1 MTVSSREVS
10 TVEGSVKMLSISRTG
25 TLQNEKSLTIS
36 RPGESLCWSEA
47 KIRFRTKIS
56 QTNPRPSEENIERF
70 LKNNNQIDETISEC
84 ENLKTAANRQYHGST
99 SSRFIG
105 KLLEVLVVVKNV
117 GDPLLQCA
125 PESVSIAWSAIS
137 LLIGLGVNDIENCGR
152 ISEACTS
159 IVTIVLNCRL
169 YENRY
174 QDEEANSKIIE
185 SVQELLSTVLD
196 FFWLANKKLRDKKI
210 KRLFKDIF
218 DSKVNE
224 TYQDVITRYKALRED
239 TDLAFQ
245 ERVME
250 SLLDMKKEKA
260 DIIELLFP
268 ALKDITTNLE
278 DLVGVTKG
286 VLSEIQVRDKFKRYK
301 RKLKPTDT
309 HFRQLTAT
317 LQPFKHGTTHLCQ
330 WLFRH
335 QHYQTWERVLAK
347 NRLKRDEGLM
357 TSFIG
362 TYDRLPSLVFSESA
376 PEIPSTN
383 LLYIKGRAG
392 FGKSVMMASVIKKL
406 QQDSV
411 NNTEPTSIQ
420 AGTSG
425 ATKGTTEKHPVLY
438 FFFKRGD
445 DATQLTS
452 RGFSSLVTQLFDE
465 DHAKTKE
472 EMEAF
477 INAID
482 SVQTNP
488 STNTP
493 GQPSEKTSGTTGE
506 SDAGPRSNQKISLTT
521 SNQELLQ
528 VESIAAAAKKT
539 VYIVIDGIDE
549 CTDHES
555 EGLVKEL
562 INLSRSKKASFKIL
576 ISSRE
581 DMGFEQK
588 FVKEDDQEGRKKLEL
603 ATTINGPGLDLD
615 TQDPFHCLTHDDF
628 TILTVTKET
637 NSEDMR
643 TYLNNS
649 LQTIMKRRLPEV
661 SRLNRKD
668 PRQRKLD
675 ARIKNIAESIQK
687 KSDGMFTYSA
697 MVIAN
702 IGQPSPLSLTE
713 RLRNLPSGMNE
724 LYSRQLEALTG
735 AERKLVTLA
744 LKRIVWSPTDMG
756 TVELAEEFKQIY
768 LKETEPEKEDNVDDY
783 DGGSI
788 DGSESEEEYTV
799 INHADSEDFG
809 TDEVPNG
816 SPQATRPPLHRSN
829 TYPGEN
835 PIEKAMRNPEIADTI
850 YHLEGAGRD
859 FFKFT
864 NKKRTIGFIHKSVRD
879 WFESESAKA
888 AQRDYGIKSV
898 ASLFSHDTESGE
910 LKLTLPIPWIVV
922 KGQSES
928 MEFQSEKDAQLDIL
942 IYILR
947 VLTHPRF
954 QETYM
959 PYHKLLKAL
968 EKKEAKKLKK
978 ARTSAVRETDTPKQ
992 IIIIREAPDGNL
1004 ESVGTDVQQLSNPEI
1019 PLGDLISDEP
1029 STKAQETAEDE
1040 VIDNSGTDEEG
1051 EEVTQSLL
1059 RDGPQRC
1066 EVHQWIH
1073 HMRQVGKLWPREE
1086 RNGKKWT
1093 ELKDLLRK
1101 FSDGEFF
1108 RPWFVQNYH
1117 PNYEADCTAE
1127 FMCQMALGMEII
1139 HLAAFEGLEVY
1150 VEFLINETDVDLGKL
1165 SVSGRSALNYQD
1177 ILYFPETV
1185 KLVLEKNIDINI
1197 KDTDGV
1203 SPLTLCL
1210 DCRELNQDVID
1221 GDSERVKNL
1230 IQTLKYLINH
1240 GADLN
1245 NPLPSGLYPV
1255 HCIIEIDESLF
1266 DLAIEKDPTICRIYS
1281 KGRQRTALHTI
1292 WASTIQNSTKVSIAR
1307 KLLEAGADPNA
1318 QDSDSRAPLYEAAF
1332 SGNREGVELLLEEKY
1347 NVDINDEDVN
1357 GRTALIAL
1365 ASYDLDDTVALD
1377 LVKLLLEHNA
1387 DIKPRAKNGWTALLC
1402 ALWYE
1407 HWEIAE
1413 VLMEAHAKEQGDD
1426 HSYLTQKDINDETIL
1441 HIAATD
1447 PRSGLKI
1454 AKIVLEKLTAEEK
1467 SDFLEVLEP
1476 TKGRAALQRSLTKR
1490 QLDFALYMIENGAN
1504 CHAID
1509 SSGESVG
1516 DTFLNIWLYSRKC
1529 SSYDLYDSWEIWT
1542 KLYCT
1547 ILPNDPENAYLHQ
1560 AIFSKSMGIILRLA
1574 EAGIDPLKKDSEG
1587 WDAFDWAYCC
1597 DQVEVLQECFPNIE
1611 VDYQLRKAESRDK
1624 FARVTGWNAEQSQ
1637 PPLKFSEVDN
1647 IFGLD
1652 KNFKDTYEEKESDV
1666 CDRDM
1671 CPCPYETRYSALA
1684 NHPIAPYVD
1693 SFYYEVTILEAE
1705 DEKNTNIIVGLVGE
1719 GAPMFELPGW
1729 DHKNVASYGFHGDD
1743 GQVYAPSW
1751 AVGDNTGRPL
1761 ETGPSPVNVGDTI
1774 GCGYDNIDHT
1784 IFWTLN
1790 GRFLGFY
1797 RGLRVY
1803 GRLYPCVGGR
1813 FHCSISANFGNDPSK
1828 PFKWNGE
1835 RVVCEV

>member
-1 MTVSSREVS
+1 MTVSTREVS
-10 TVEGSVKMLSISRTG
+10 MVESSIKTLTINGTG
-25 TLQNEKSLTIS
+25 TLQNEKSVTIA
-36 RPGESLCWSEA
+36 RPGESICWSEA
-47 KIRFRTKIS
+47 KLRFRTKIS

-84 ENLKTAANRQYHGST
+84 ENLKSAANRQYHGST

-250 SLLDMKKEKA
+250 SLLEMKKDKA
-260 DIIELLFP
+260 DITELLFP
-268 ALKDITTNLE
+268 ALKDIASNLE

-301 RKLKPTDT
+301 RNFKPVDT

-335 QHYQTWERVLAK
+335 QHYQSWERIPPK
-347 NRLKRDEGLM
+347 TRLKKEEGQ
-357 TSFIG
+357 TTAG
-362 TYDRLPSLVFSESA
+362 TYDRLPTVVISDTV
-376 PEIPSTN
+376 PEMPSTN

-406 QQDSV
+406 QQDSIT
-411 NNTEPTSIQ
+411 NTEPIPIQ
-420 AGTSG
+420 TRASG
-425 ATKGTTEKHPVLY
+425 VEKGIAEKYPVLY

-452 RGFSSLVTQLFDE
+452 RGFSSLLTQLFDE

-477 INAID
+477 INAVD
-482 SVQTNP
+482 SAQSGTT
-488 STNTP
+488 STTTP
-493 GQPSEKTSGTTGE
+493 GQPSEKSSGAIGE
-506 SDAGPRSNQKISLTT
+506 LDAGPRSNQKISPTT
-521 SNQELLQ
+521 SNQDLLQ
-528 VESIAAAAKKT
+528 VESIAAALKKT

-549 CTDHES
+549 CTDHDS

-581 DMGFEQK
+581 DMGLEQK
-588 FVKEDDQEGRKKLEL
+588 FVREDDLEGRTKIEL
-603 ATTINGPGLDLD
+603 AGTTTVPNPDLD

-675 ARIKNIAESIQK
+675 ARIKTIAESIQK

-756 TVELAEEFKQIY
+756 TVEIAEEFKQIY
-768 LKETEPEKEDNVDDY
+768 LKETEVEKEDNAEDY

-788 DGSESEEEYTV
+788 DGSDYEEEDAA
-799 INHADSEDFG
+799 INPADNEDLDP
-809 TDEVPNG
+809 DEVHNSGPK
-816 SPQATRPPLHRSN
+816 ATRPPLHRSN

-864 NKKRTIGFIHKSVRD
+864 NKKHTIGFIHKSVRD

-942 IYILR
+942 IYILK
-947 VLTHPRF
+947 VLTHSRF
-954 QETYM
+954 QEVYL
-959 PYHKLLKAL
+959 PYRNILKVV
-968 EKKEAKKLKK
+968 EEREAKKPKGPK
-978 ARTSAVRETDTPKQ
+978 APTTE
-992 IIIIREAPDGNL
+992 EADSPVLTTGEVLDDNQEGL
-1004 ESVGTDVQQLSNPEI
+1004 GTDAQPLQDPEEH
-1019 PLGDLISDEP
+1019 LGDQVSKEP
-1029 STKAQETAEDE
+1029 STEDPKAAEDK
-1040 VIDNSGTDEEG
+1040 VTDSLVLDEEEEG
-1051 EEVTQSLL
+1051 ETQGLL

-1066 EVHQWIH
+1066 EIHQWIH
-1073 HMRQVGKLWPREE
+1073 HIRQVGKLWPREE

-1101 FSDGEFF
+1101 FSDPEYF

-1117 PNYEADCTAE
+1117 QDYDADFTAKE
-1127 FMCQMALGMEII
+1127 MCQIALGMDVI
-1139 HLAAFEGLEVY
+1139 HIAAFEGLEVF
-1150 VEFLINETDVDLGKL
+1150 VEFLINETEVDLGK
-1165 SVSGRSALNYQD
+1165 VSLAGRTALNYQD

-1185 KLVLEKNIDINI
+1185 KIVLQKNIDINL
-1197 KDTDGV
+1197 KDNAGFT
-1203 SPLTLCL
+1203 PLTLCF
-1210 DCRELNQDVID
+1210 DCKELKQETID
-1221 GDSERVKNL
+1221 IDSEPVKNL
-1230 IQTLKYLINH
+1230 IQTLKHLINY
-1240 GADLN
+1240 GANLNDLIPN
-1245 NPLPSGLYPV
+1245 AGLYPV
-1255 HCIIEIDESLF
+1255 HCITEIDDESLF
-1266 DLAIEKDPTICRIYS
+1266 DLAIEKDPTICTAS
-1281 KGRQRTALHTI
+1281 SNGKQRTSLHMLWGAHI
-1292 WASTIQNSTKVSIAR
+1292 RDSTKTSFAR
-1307 KLLEAGADPNA
+1307 KLIEAGANPNA
-1318 QDSDSRAPLYEAAF
+1318 QDSDSRAPLYEAVLT
-1332 SGNREGVELLLEEKY
+1332 GHKEGVELLLEEKY
-1347 NVDINDEDVN
+1347 NVDIDDEDVN

-1365 ASYDLDDTVALD
+1365 ASYDIDETKSLE
-1377 LVKLLLEHNA
+1377 LVNLLLAHNA
-1387 DIKPRAKNGWTALLC
+1387 DIKPRAKNGWTALMC
-1402 ALWYE
+1402 AFWYE
-1407 HWEIAE
+1407 RWKIAE
-1413 VLMEAHAKEQGDD
+1413 VLMAAHSKEQPDD

-1447 PRSGLKI
+1447 PRSGLKM
-1454 AKIVLEKLTAEEK
+1454 AKMILEELTPAELSE
-1467 SDFLEVLEP
+1467 FLEQREP
-1476 TKGRAALQRSLTKR
+1476 SKGRTALQKAFTKR
-1490 QLDFALYMIENGAN
+1490 HLEFALYMIENGADY
-1504 CHAID
+1504 HAVD

-1516 DTFLNIWLYSRKC
+1516 DTFLNTWLASRKC
-1529 SSYDLYDSWEIWT
+1529 STYDLYDAGDSWT

-1547 ILPNDPENAYLHQ
+1547 ILPTDTENAYLHQ
-1560 AIFSKSMGIILRLA
+1560 AIYSGEMATIMKLA

-1587 WDAFDWAYCC
+1587 WDAFDWAYTC
-1597 DQVEVLQECFPNIE
+1597 DRQEMMQECFPNIE
-1611 VDYQLRKAESRDK
+1611 VDYRLRKAESKDK
-1624 FARVTGWNAEQSQ
+1624 FASITGWNAEQSQ
-1637 PPLKFSEVDN
+1637 RPLKFSDVDN

-1652 KNFKDTYEEKESDV
+1652 KGFADTYVESESDI
-1666 CDRDM
+1666 CNRDL
-1671 CPCPYETRYSALA
+1671 CPCPYEVRYSALA
-1684 NHPIAPYVD
+1684 NHPISPYAE
-1693 SFYYEVTILEAE
+1693 SFYYEATILKAE
-1705 DEKNTNIIVGLVGE
+1705 DEKNTNVIFGLVGE

-1729 DHKNVASYGFHGDD
+1729 DHKNVATYGFHGDD
-1743 GQVYAPSW
+1743 GQVYAPEVI
-1751 AVGDNTGRPL
+1751 VGSNDGRPL
-1761 ETGPSPVNVGDTI
+1761 GAGPSPIEVGDTI
-1774 GCGYDNIDHT
+1774 GCGYEHHRV
-1784 IFWTLN
+1784 FWTLN
-1790 GRFLGFY
+1790 GKFLGYFK
-1797 RGLRVY
+1797 GLRTR
-1803 GRLYPCVGGR
+1803 GRLYPCIGVR
-1813 FHCSISANFGNDPSK
+1813 YWVSISANFGNDLSK
-1828 PFKWNGE
+1828 PFMWNGV
-1835 RVVCEV
+1835 RDF